1 VSSRLLWIL
10 VAVVGVA
17 LVATPA
23 SALVRTSGST
33 ADPGL
38 SEYIGQVVRVR
49 AGSSFVTPPRYVDG
63 VRTSGGLVLL
73 WAGRRDDGT
82 QCSGIAAAFGDPD
95 IVRMKLAGRTI
106 ADNGISCGGGPL
118 PLGVGNA
125 GLSQGQG
132 LGGVRVEY
140 GQVPTRVHAVRVTFE
155 DGHTHSA
162 IANRGW
168 VIVAFEPSDRRAG
181 HRPIL
186 EQALDAHERPI
197 ATKRLNP
204 WEYGGTEPPLP
215 RLDGQGSTLLASV
228 RTSSGVAQL
237 RLSAA
242 GHGWQRQQCWGAIIA
257 RRSTPILC
265 SYPASFDP
273 ATPPPSTNNLFLY
286 GPELPGMVV
295 AIATRADQAWLVAAD
310 HSVAPGLVVRL
321 TLAGSRQTIIV
332 AATRRGRSALR
343 GIVTSRGGRVV
354 GALLMASHQR
364 NSTSTA
370 PCFLAAPSAGAP
382 AATPACRALMAI
394 AARRAGV
401 SQG

>member
-1 VSSRLLWIL
+1 
-10 VAVVGVA
+10 
-17 LVATPA
+17 
-23 SALVRTSGST
+23 
-33 ADPGL
+33 
-38 SEYIGQVVRVR
+38 
-49 AGSSFVTPPRYVDG
+49 
-63 VRTSGGLVLL
+63 VLL
-73 WAGRRDDGT
+73 WAERRDDGT

-106 ADNGISCGGGPL
+106 ADNGISCGGGPV
-118 PLGVGNA
+118 PLGAGNA

-140 GQVPTRVHAVRVTFE
+140 GQVPPRVHAVRVTFE
-155 DGHTHSA
+155 DGHVQRTTSHH
-162 IANRGW
+162 GW
-168 VIVAFEPSDRRAG
+168 VIVAFERGARRPG
-181 HRPIL
+181 HRPIR
-186 EQALDAHERPI
+186 EQALDAHDRPI
-197 ATKRLNP
+197 ASKRLNP

-215 RLDGQGSTLLASV
+215 PLDAPGSRLLATV

-242 GHGWQRQQCWGAIIA
+242 GRGWQRQQCWGAVIG

-265 SYPASFDP
+265 GYPASLDP
-273 ATPPPSTNNLFLY
+273 GTPPPSTNNLFLY
-286 GPELPGMVV
+286 GPELPGVVV

-310 HSVAPGLVVRL
+310 HGVAPGLVVRL

-332 AATRRGRSALR
+332 AATRRGRSALS
-343 GIVTSRGGRVV
+343 GIVTSRGGRIV

-364 NSTSTA
+364 NSTTTP
-370 PCFLAAPSAGAP
+370 PCFLATPSAGAP
-382 AATPACRALMAI
+382 AATPACRALMTI